1 MQQLVFLLR
10 AVNVGGNGKLPM
22 ADLRAMA
29 EACGLREAR
38 TQSGKDGAR
47 DPACGYGMR
56 DVMPGAPRRSEAK
69 EAA

>member
-38 TQSGKDGAR
+38 TRSGKDGAR
-47 DPACGYGMR
+47 DPACRDGMQDVRSGVLHWVEER
-56 DVMPGAPRRSEAK
+56 DAG
-69 EAA
+69 